1 LTGKTV
7 GLIGAGYIARRLIEL
22 LKPFDVKL
30 LVHDPYVHPE
40 LASSLGFTLTS
51 LNAVLSKT
59 DVIACLAPLTP
70 STRGMLGPNEINS
83 MKPGSVFVN
92 VSRGPIVDSDALIER
107 LEIGDITA
115 CLDVFDPEPVP
126 VGSRIRQLPNV
137 FLSPHIAGTTERSRT
152 RFFEEMV
159 SELERHFSGH
169 ETLHDLTP
177 RVLSNRRGE

>member
-1 LTGKTV
+1 M
-7 GLIGAGYIARRLIEL
+7 IGAGYIARRLIEL

-30 LVHDPYVHPE
+30 LVHDPYVQPE

-51 LNAVLSKT
+51 LDAVLSKT
-59 DVIACLAPLTP
+59 DVIVCLAPLTP

-83 MKPGSVFVN
+83 MKPGSVLVN

-115 CLDVFDPEPVP
+115 CLDVFDQEPVP

-159 SELERHFSGH
+159 SEL
-169 ETLHDLTP
+169 
-177 RVLSNRRGE
+177 